1 MKVSEKM
8 KDILLNKIKKLA
20 SEPKDFL
27 VNPERDFTR
36 KRKFDLVTL
45 LKFIICMEA
54 GSIKD
59 ELYRYFGLNIDN
71 PTASAFVEQRQKLK
85 PEAFEWLFKEFNEAT
100 RDDGSKMKFHGY
112 RLIAIDGS
120 SLPISYDP
128 LDEETYIKQ
137 INKFQEISKGYN
149 AFHLTASYDLLE
161 HTYDDL
167 IIQGEAYMNEN
178 GAFNELVD
186 RYNGEPTIFI
196 ADRGF
201 ESYNSFTHVIKS
213 NNKFLIRIR
222 DIHSKNSIAKG
233 LNLGLDGEFDV
244 DIKRILT
251 FKNTNEIK
259 AHPEIYRFMS
269 TTSKF
274 DYMNKENPFYEF
286 ECRIVRFK
294 ITEDTYEVIATNLN
308 RNEFNSK
315 IIKELYSMRW
325 GIETSFREL
334 KYAIGMNAFHA
345 KNRNSIKQEI
355 YARILLYNLSE
366 RIIRKVKPKK
376 VKNRKKKYLYQI
388 NFTRAFHNTMTYL
401 KIKDGESPPDIEAI
415 IAKEIEPIRPG
426 RSDPRKIRRPDMVF
440 FTYRFI

>member
-1 MKVSEKM
+1 MNVSEKM
-8 KDILLNKIKKLA
+8 KDILLDKIKKLA
-20 SEPKDFL
+20 RDPKKFL
-27 VNPERDFTR
+27 KDPKRNFTR
-36 KRKFDLVTL
+36 KRKFDLTTV

-54 GSIKD
+54 SSIKD
-59 ELYRYFGLNIDN
+59 ELYKYFGLSIDN
-71 PTASAFVEQRQKLK
+71 PTASAFIIQRQKIK
-85 PEAFEWLFKEFNEAT
+85 PEAFEWLLKEFNEAT
-100 RDDGSKMKFHGY
+100 RDHSSNMKFNGY

-120 SLPISYDP
+120 TLPISYNSSDSDT
-128 LDEETYIKQ
+128 LSNEKDGR
-137 INKFQEISKGYN
+137 KGYN
-149 AFHLTASYDLLE
+149 AFHMTASYDLLE

-167 IIQGEAYMNEN
+167 IIQGEAKKNEFR
-178 GAFNELVD
+178 AFNELVD
-186 RYNGEPTIFI
+186 RYNSEPATFI

-201 ESYNSFTHVIKS
+201 GSYNSFTHVIKS

-222 DIHSKNSIAKG
+222 DINSRNSIAKG
-233 LNLGLDGEFDV
+233 LDLGLDGEFDIN
-244 DIKRILT
+244 IKRILT
-251 FKNTNEIK
+251 FRNTNEIK

-269 TTSKF
+269 TTSNF

-294 ITEDTYEVIATNLN
+294 ITEDTYEVIATNLD
-308 RNEFNSK
+308 RNKFDSK
-315 IIKELYSMRW
+315 IIKQLYNMRW

-345 KNRNSIKQEI
+345 KNRDSIKQEI
-355 YARILLYNLSE
+355 HARILLYNLSE

-376 VKNRKKKYLYQI
+376 VKNRKKNYLYQI
-388 NFTRAFHNTMTYL
+388 NFTRAFHNILTYL

-426 RSDPRKIRRPDMVF
+426 RSDPRKIRHQGMVF